1 MRYKTRFPNTFS
13 LTRWEIAFS
22 AWRFLSPWQFQF
34 MVIIVI
40 GWADPQPPPLREMT
54 LLERPKSSSIYT
66 LYLLPNPPFSD
77 QKAPLLPNPNL
88 SNSWIPMHIHHH
100 SPFYPFSIRG
110 FTNSPILVALKQG
123 FLLIFVIIPKP
134 KVICGSVLRN
144 EGIAKVI
151 RYGTHRLTSVQYLF
165 HGHSRLVP

>member
-1 MRYKTRFPNTFS
+1 MEVPKPLAVPIYGDHCDWLGWSTASTIKRDDF
-13 LTRWEIAFS
+13 
-22 AWRFLSPWQFQF
+22 AWTTKIFVCLHFVSTTQ
-34 MVIIVI
+34 
-40 GWADPQPPPLREMT
+40 
-54 LLERPKSSSIYT
+54 SSI
-66 LYLLPNPPFSD
+66 LWSESSPF
-77 QKAPLLPNPNL
+77 LPNPNL